1 MPVNTV
7 RTTNSPAGIDIRID
21 VLSLPA
27 GLAAGS
33 ATIAAAFQHEL
44 TRLVGGDGD
53 VRKPPRPAASLA
65 CDYEFSPGTS
75 DHEVGVRIA
84 RAVFEGLQR

>member
-1 MPVNTV
+1 MLVDAG
-7 RTTNSPAGIDIRID
+7 RTAKSPTGIDIRVD

-44 TRLVGGDGD
+44 ARLVERDDGA
-53 VRKPPRPAASLA
+53 RRPPRSAATLA
-65 CDYEFSPGTS
+65 CDYELSPGTS
-75 DHEVGVRIA
+75 DNEIGVRIA

>member
-1 MPVNTV
+1 MND
-7 RTTNSPAGIDIRID
+7 SPAGIDIRIE
-21 VLSLPA
+21 VLSLPS

-44 TRLVGGDGD
+44 ARLVEGDDG
-53 VRKPPRPAASLA
+53 VRRPPRPAASLA
-65 CDYEFSPGTS
+65 CGCELPPGTS
-75 DHEVGVRIA
+75 DHEIGVRIA